1 MSEWAIPSFFFLLV
15 LFSNKSK
22 PTKMKIRS
30 LSFSDV
36 FYNIIKTRSESDTA
50 FSINQGE
57 LIR

>member
-22 PTKMKIRS
+22 PTKMKIRL

-36 FYNIIKTRSESDTA
+36 FYNIIKTRSESVTA